1 MGLSKHQ
8 EHGMNALGTFSLK
21 MVLRLVKHV
30 QLSLLERWAKIYL
43 YDKYMLMILSLG
55 LLTSHFVMT
64 LAKS

>member
-30 QLSLLERWAKIYL
+30 QLSLLERWAKICL